1 MPDKIRITY
10 DELKDPRVDEVLARQ
25 AEENVWRAGV
35 PAVPAEPAKTSFI
48 HRNWF
53 YLMMAGL
60 IGAFI
65 AWAIFEPFMTSTEQ
79 IAIQNQGLSQ
89 EEALKFAGFA
99 ILMLL
104 SIGGMI
110 GMMIGA
116 VEGFLARNYQRAIRC
131 GLIGLGIGVGGALVA
146 ALATGIISQIVNL
159 IGMAIVGEEAA
170 KNPQHHF
177 SGFLLIMISRSI
189 AWAILFIAVG
199 LGPGIALKSK
209 KMAMNGFVG
218 GMIGGAIGGLL
229 FDPINYFISGGTMM
243 KSAGLSRAIGFTVV
257 GACAGLMIGLVETL
271 AKEAWLLMT
280 AGPLKGK
287 QFIIYRN
294 PTLIGSSPR
303 CDVYLFKDP
312 AVAEVHAAI
321 HLVRDGYELED
332 KASQSGTFVNN
343 VRIKKKRLVNGD
355 QIRIGSALF
364 VYSEKEKKE
373 KKEKSAKV

>member
-10 DELKDPRVDEVLARQ
+10 EELKDPRVDEVLARQ
-25 AEENVWRAGV
+25 TEESAWRAGA
-35 PAVPAEPAKTSFI
+35 PAVAAGPAKTGFI

-65 AWAIFEPFMTSTEQ
+65 AWSIVEPFFKDEDIINNKQ
-79 IAIQNQGLSQ
+79 AGIA
-89 EEALKFAGFA
+89 F
-99 ILMLL
+99 LMLI
-104 SIGGMI
+104 SVGGMA
-110 GMMIGA
+110 GLMIGA
-116 VEGFLARNYQRAIRC
+116 AEGILARNYSRAARS
-131 GLIGLGIGVGGALVA
+131 GLIGLGIGVGGGLASAIIAGLVMMLVALV
-146 ALATGIISQIVNL
+146 GV
-159 IGMAIVGEEAA
+159 AIVGEQAA
-170 KNPQHHF
+170 SDPAHHF
-177 SGFLLIMISRSI
+177 SGFLLLMIWRSI
-189 AWAILFIAVG
+189 AWTLLFMAVG

-229 FDPINYFISGGTMM
+229 FDPIFFLISGGSLA
-243 KSAGLSRAIGFTVV
+243 KEADLSRAVGFTLV
-257 GACAGLMIGLVETL
+257 GAFAGLMIGLVETL

-312 AVAEVHAAI
+312 EVEEAHAAI
-321 HLVRDGYELED
+321 NLVRDGYELED
-332 KASQSGTFVNN
+332 KGTKSGTYVNN
-343 VRIKKKRLVNGD
+343 VRIKRKRLVNGD

-373 KKEKSAKV
+373 KKGKTAKA

>member
-1 MPDKIRITY
+1 MPDKIRITTE
-10 DELKDPRVDEVLARQ
+10 ELHDPRVDEVLARQ
-25 AEENVWRAGV
+25 AEENAWRAGA
-35 PAVPAEPAKTSFI
+35 PAVPAGPAKTGFI

-65 AWAIFEPFMTSTEQ
+65 AWAIVEPFFRDADIINNKQ
-79 IAIQNQGLSQ
+79 AGIA
-89 EEALKFAGFA
+89 F
-99 ILMLL
+99 LMLI
-104 SIGGMI
+104 SVGGMA
-110 GMMIGA
+110 GLMIGA
-116 VEGFLARNYQRAIRC
+116 AEGILARNYGRAARS
-131 GLIGLGIGVGGALVA
+131 GLIGLGIGVGGGLASAIIAGLVMMLVALV
-146 ALATGIISQIVNL
+146 GV
-159 IGMAIVGEEAA
+159 AIVGEHAA
-170 KNPQHHF
+170 GDPAHHF
-177 SGFLLIMISRSI
+177 SGFLLLMIWRSI
-189 AWAILFIAVG
+189 AWTLLFMAVG

-209 KMAMNGFVG
+209 KMALNGFLG

-229 FDPINYFISGGTMM
+229 FDPIFYLISGGSMT
-243 KSAGLSRAIGFTVV
+243 KEADLSRAVGFTLV
-257 GACAGLMIGLVETL
+257 GAFAGLMIGLVETL

-312 AVAEVHAAI
+312 EVEEVQAAI

-332 KASQSGTFVNN
+332 KGSRSGTFVNN
-343 VRIKKKRLVNGD
+343 VRTKRKRLVNGD
-355 QIRIGSALF
+355 QIRIGNALF

-373 KKEKSAKV
+373 KKDRPAKA

>member
-1 MPDKIRITY
+1 
-10 DELKDPRVDEVLARQ
+10 
-25 AEENVWRAGV
+25 
-35 PAVPAEPAKTSFI
+35 
-48 HRNWF
+48 
-53 YLMMAGL
+53 
-60 IGAFI
+60 
-65 AWAIFEPFMTSTEQ
+65 
-79 IAIQNQGLSQ
+79 
-89 EEALKFAGFA
+89 
-99 ILMLL
+99 
-104 SIGGMI
+104 
-110 GMMIGA
+110 
-116 VEGFLARNYQRAIRC
+116 
-131 GLIGLGIGVGGALVA
+131 
-146 ALATGIISQIVNL
+146 
-159 IGMAIVGEEAA
+159 
-170 KNPQHHF
+170 
-177 SGFLLIMISRSI
+177 MISRSI

-312 AVAEVHAAI
+312 AVTEVHAAI

-332 KASQSGTFVNN
+332 KATQSGTFVNN
-343 VRIKKKRLVNGD
+343 VQIKKKRLVNGD

-373 KKEKSAKV
+373 KREKSAKA

>member
-65 AWAIFEPFMTSTEQ
+65 AWAIIEPFFRDEDIINNRQ
-79 IAIQNQGLSQ
+79 AGIA
-89 EEALKFAGFA
+89 F
-99 ILMLL
+99 LMLI
-104 SIGGMI
+104 SVGGLA
-110 GMMIGA
+110 GLMIGA
-116 VEGFLARNYQRAIRC
+116 MEGILARNYSRAARS
-131 GLIGLGIGVGGALVA
+131 GLIGLGIGVGGGLASAIVAGLVMMLVALV
-146 ALATGIISQIVNL
+146 GV
-159 IGMAIVGEEAA
+159 AIVGEHAA
-170 KNPQHHF
+170 SDPTHHF
-177 SGFLLIMISRSI
+177 GGFLLLMIWRSI
-189 AWAILFIAVG
+189 AWTLLFMAVG

-229 FDPINYFISGGTMM
+229 FDPIFFLISGGSMA
-243 KSAGLSRAIGFTVV
+243 KEADLSRAIGFTVV

-271 AKEAWLLMT
+271 TKEAWLLMT

-373 KKEKSAKV
+373 KKEKSAKA